1 MSLSVIIITKNEA
14 ATIEACLQSVKFADE
29 IIVLDSNSQDDTV
42 PICKKY
48 TANVYVTEDW
58 PGFGAQKARALQYVT
73 KEWVL
78 VIDADERIPE
88 ALQKEIVSKLPT
100 TTYDGFN
107 LRFSSK
113 YCGRF
118 IRYGDWYNEK
128 HLRLFRR
135 SKGGIVPHLVHCR
148 VDVKGTVG
156 LMQNP
161 VLHESF
167 PDLSAVLY
175 KMNLYSSTSAQ
186 QKFAAG
192 QQASLGTAITHGIW
206 AFIRGYFI
214 RGGFLD
220 GAEGFM
226 LAVSNAEGTYYRY
239 LKLRHLWLKQNQ
251 AKELKS

>member
-48 TANVYVTEDW
+48 TANVY
-58 PGFGAQKARALQYVT
+58 
-73 KEWVL
+73 